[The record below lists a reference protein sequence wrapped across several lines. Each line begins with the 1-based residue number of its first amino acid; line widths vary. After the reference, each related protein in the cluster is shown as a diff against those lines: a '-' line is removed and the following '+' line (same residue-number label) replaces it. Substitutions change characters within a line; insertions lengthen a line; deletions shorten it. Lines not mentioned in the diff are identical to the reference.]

1 VEFLGDLEVGGLVGL
16 GTAQDEAGAEGEAL
30 GGETRVGDLG
40 EAVPFVVG
48 QGDAACFAGHA
59 RASWVPGIPK
69 WKDSR
74 KGSPARRDVQEGI
87 CTRMSTL
94 NPGTCG
100 TLA

>member
-1 VEFLGDLEVGGLVGL
+1 VEFCGDLEVGGLVGL

-30 GGETRVGDLG
+30 GGEARVGDLV

-48 QGDAACFAGHA
+48 QGEAACFAGHEG
-59 RASWVPGIPK
+59 ASWVSGIPERN
-69 WKDSR
+69 DSQ
-74 KGSPARRDVQEGI
+74 KGSHTRRDVQEGI

-94 NPGTCG
+94 NPETCG